1 MEIEFVEKGGR
12 RAIKKKITT
21 RATDNACESE
31 PQLCPAMVQI
41 EVCARC
47 LGRARHSV
55 AMRLALLLPPQLFA
69 AMAAALEEEAAA
81 AMARRDARSE
91 KRLKSRG

>member
-1 MEIEFVEKGGR
+1 
-12 RAIKKKITT
+12 
-21 RATDNACESE
+21 
-31 PQLCPAMVQI
+31 MVQI

-47 LGRARHSV
+47 LGRTRHSV

-69 AMAAALEEEAAA
+69 AMAALDEEAAA